1 MSEKRSAGR
10 PNKDKDRRAAPVS
23 IEARHLD
30 MLDDAIMDS
39 EGRAPGLSNEDP
51 PTVIAAR
58 RREFLGRLIEQR
70 CSFEARHPVAV
81 QIIVPM
87 YTVIR
92 ASDADVS
99 KFEAIQWLDAETERL
114 TREAPAMVRDGFLRS
129 KLARLRREDPE
140 KYADAIRAVLDD
152 VGGDDG

>member
-10 PNKDKDRRAAPVS
+10 PSKDKDRRAAPVT

-39 EGRAPGLSNEDP
+39 EGRAPDLSNEDP
-51 PTVIAAR
+51 PTVLAAR

-70 CSFEARHPVAV
+70 CSFEARHPVEV
-81 QIIVPM
+81 KITVPIF
-87 YTVIR
+87 TVIR
-92 ASDADVS
+92 AGADVA
-99 KFEAIQWLDAETERL
+99 KFEVNQWLDAETKRL
-114 TREAPAMVRDGFLRS
+114 TREAPAMVRDGFMRS
-129 KLARLRREDPE
+129 KLERLRREDPE
-140 KYADAIRAVLDD
+140 KYADAMRAALDD